1 MVVPNSIPRNAVFI
15 NSKFSACA
23 NDHYIPGQLNYRNAA
38 KRDTMHSSHD
48 ELFHAETHNA
58 SYAVIYTRYGTGIAP
73 LIVNLRSPN
82 YREP

>member
-1 MVVPNSIPRNAVFI
+1 MVVPNSYPRNTVFI
-15 NSKFSACA
+15 NSKFPAYA
-23 NDHYIPGQLNYRNAA
+23 NDHYIAGKLNYRNAA

>member
-1 MVVPNSIPRNAVFI
+1 
-15 NSKFSACA
+15 
-23 NDHYIPGQLNYRNAA
+23 
-38 KRDTMHSSHD
+38 MHSSHD